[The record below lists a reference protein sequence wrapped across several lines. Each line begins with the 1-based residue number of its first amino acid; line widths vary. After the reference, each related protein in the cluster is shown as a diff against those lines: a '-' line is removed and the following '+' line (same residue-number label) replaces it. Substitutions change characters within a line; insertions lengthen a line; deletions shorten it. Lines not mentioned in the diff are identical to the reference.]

1 MKKIYLAFI
10 ILTMSSGVLFTQ
22 NNVQSQELL
31 NSDIFSEAEKVTG
44 CPAEILRGI
53 AGAESHFTI
62 TAVGDNG
69 QSHGMFQLH
78 NRWHDYRVAK
88 YGVFDPFDPAEAAII
103 AGFVIQENL
112 QSFDGNLRLAIA
124 AYKQGVT
131 GVRRNG
137 VIDEYV
143 NEVIFWRKDDKKMM
157 AFFIFLGIIDLG
169 VIEDGRNDFRTQF
182 EYQFEDTLTPQISRR
197 RCGGIPY

>member
-1 MKKIYLAFI
+1 MKAYFSFVVLIM
-10 ILTMSSGVLFTQ
+10 MSNLLFAH
-22 NNVQSQELL
+22 NNSQIQELL
-31 NSDIFSEAEKVTG
+31 NSDVFAEAEKITG

-53 AGAESHFTI
+53 AGTESHFTI

-78 NRWHDYRVAK
+78 NRWHTYRVAK
-88 YGVFDPFDPAEAAII
+88 YGNFDPFDPAEAAII

-112 QSFDGNLRLAIA
+112 RSFDGNLRLAIA

-137 VIDEYV
+137 VIEEYV
-143 NEVIFWRKDDKKMM
+143 DEVIFWRKDDKKMI
-157 AFFIFLGIIDLG
+157 AFFIFQGIIELG
-169 VIEDGRNDFRTQF
+169 VMEDGHNDFRTQF
-182 EYQFEDTLTPQISRR
+182 EYQPEDTFTPQVSRR
-197 RCGGIPY
+197 GCSGISY